1 MFASRIR
8 SARRE
13 SSTAVEGAEVPPERA
28 HPAATGSKAP
38 DDEGPICAGTI
49 RDPFPLTTIYITAT
63 VIDPKAKHFDPKRR
77 KYVVG
82 PVTPKLYYQFAGRR
96 HLRKR

>member
-1 MFASRIR
+1 MVASRIR

-13 SSTAVEGAEVPPERA
+13 SSTAVEGCRGTPRA
-28 HPAATGSKAP
+28 SSPGSDRLQAP

-82 PVTPKLYYQFAGRR
+82 PVTSKLYYQFAGRR